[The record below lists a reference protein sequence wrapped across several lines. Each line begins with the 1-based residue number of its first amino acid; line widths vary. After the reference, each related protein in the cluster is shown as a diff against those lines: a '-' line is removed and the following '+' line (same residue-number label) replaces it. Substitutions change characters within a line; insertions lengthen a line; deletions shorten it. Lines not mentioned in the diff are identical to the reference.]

1 MNRKTVAPIYSMCV
15 QPSFIIGT
23 NNEDGTYNFAPIT
36 WVSATHEEGDKY
48 LLVIS
53 MSGDKT
59 TKKNVIRTGIFSANL
74 VNTAMLPLMDYLGS
88 HHAQDGP
95 KNDIDYKVGRGTVL
109 NVPTLDASPWVYEC
123 EVAKSVETGDSTTFF
138 CHIRGIQTDEKLIC
152 EDPFDVDLTV
162 LDPVI
167 YSGRYH
173 NIDHMIGKIGEFKE
187 IREDG
192 SSEDSDILKAFHKH
206 RMIMYLMFFIG
217 LFVALIGCAYIMTF
231 PIIIGAGLLIVLAAI
246 VYGLFSNAM
255 TCPYCGEMLG
265 RRGFGTHCEYCG
277 KKIF

>member
-23 NNEDGTYNFAPIT
+23 TNEDGTYDFAPIT

-88 HHAQDGP
+88 RHAKDGP
-95 KNDIDYKVGRGTVL
+95 KNDIDYKVGRGSVL

-138 CHIRGIQTDEKLIC
+138 CHIRGIQTDEKLWC

-173 NIDHMIGKIGEFKE
+173 NIEKMIGKIGDFKDV
-187 IREDG
+187 RDDDPA
-192 SSEDSDILKAFHKH
+192 SNNDILAKFHRR
-206 RMIMYLMFFIG
+206 RMIMYVILFSG
-217 LFVALIGCAYIMTF
+217 LLVSLIGCAYIMTA
-231 PIIIGAGLLIVLAAI
+231 PVIVGLGLLIVLASI
-246 VYGLFSNAM
+246 IYGVIAGAM